1 MTTKKKAP
9 KTLKDLT
16 TGNTSLNKDQR
27 AEFNLFVANLALLE
41 QAQTDLRD
49 GIPQWTQL
57 LALGKGKSKLITL
70 DETTEENLKLAL
82 RRAKR
87 LTAKPDKPDKPAE
100 PKASNQA
107 KK

>member
-1 MTTKKKAP
+1 MTTTKKKAP
-9 KTLKDLT
+9 KTLKELT
-16 TGNTSLNKDQR
+16 IGNQSLTKDQR
-27 AEFNLFVANLALLE
+27 AQFNLFVANLALLD
-41 QAQTDLRD
+41 QAQTDLRN

-87 LTAKPDKPDKPAE
+87 LTAKPDKPAE
-100 PKASNQA
+100 PKTSNQA